1 MASKPA
7 YHWAGT
13 KGVSV
18 AVTFT
23 EGELFV
29 GGHGNQP
36 HKAPRTV
43 TSNFRY
49 LT

>member
-23 EGELFV
+23 EGELLV
-29 GGHGNQP
+29 GGRGNHHTRPPEQSP
-36 HKAPRTV
+36 QT
-43 TSNFRY
+43 FGI
-49 LT
+49 